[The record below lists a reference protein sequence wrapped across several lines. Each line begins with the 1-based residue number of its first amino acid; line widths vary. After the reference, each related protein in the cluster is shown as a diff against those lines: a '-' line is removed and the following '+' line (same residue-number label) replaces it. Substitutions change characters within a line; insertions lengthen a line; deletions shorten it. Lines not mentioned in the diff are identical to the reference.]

1 MSVFLCNDGYMFSTS
16 VFQCIFLCVRRG
28 GRALKKYDRAG
39 FKMEDTVLIEK
50 RLSQKGCGGRRRGNG
65 SGEC

>member
-1 MSVFLCNDGYMFSTS
+1 MCRK
-16 VFQCIFLCVRRG
+16 RRQG
-28 GRALKKYDRAG
+28 FEKYDRAG

-50 RLSQKGCGGRRRGNG
+50 RLSQKGCGGRRRGDG